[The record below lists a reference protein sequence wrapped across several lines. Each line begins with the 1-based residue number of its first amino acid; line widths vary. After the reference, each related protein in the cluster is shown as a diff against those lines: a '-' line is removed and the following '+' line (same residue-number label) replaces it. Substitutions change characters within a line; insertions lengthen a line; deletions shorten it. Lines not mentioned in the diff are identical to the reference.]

1 MHIYF
6 NVYNIIQLVKI
17 TLQSSMITINFRSDL
32 VLATTRFIHFSC
44 ELHPVALSITA
55 NVHFRSF
62 TLVLAILCQILHF

>member
-32 VLATTRFIHFSC
+32 VLATTRFIHFNYG
-44 ELHPVALSITA
+44 LHPVALSITA